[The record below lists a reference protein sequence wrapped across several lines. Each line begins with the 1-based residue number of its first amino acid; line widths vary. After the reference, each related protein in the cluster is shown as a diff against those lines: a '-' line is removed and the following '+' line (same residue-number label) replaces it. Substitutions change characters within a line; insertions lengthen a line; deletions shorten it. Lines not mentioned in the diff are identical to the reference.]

1 MTKHDGRQQGAQEHA
16 EGEHGERTQERFR
29 EQISEFRNAPDPT
42 QPEGIPHREG
52 KHRLEEDRQQH
63 DDAEKDSERNRERR

>member
-1 MTKHDGRQQGAQEHA
+1 MKNHDGQQQGAQRHA
-16 EGEHGERTQERFR
+16 EGQHGERTHERLR
-29 EQISEFRNAPDPT
+29 EEISEFRNAPDPT
-42 QPEGIPHREG
+42 EPEGIPHREG